1 MTQVVKG
8 TIRGL
13 GKRYAD
19 GTEPMEI
26 WVTIDRACGLPYSN
40 GNRIPIDLQING
52 DHYHA
57 GLRATVNNAYVWI
70 SPDIKTQD
78 GIPKKLAHVLE
89 IAGFKKNDRV
99 LLATNGKNIVLTAD
113 LDDE

>member
-8 TIRGL
+8 TIHGL

-26 WVTIDRACGLPYSN
+26 WVPTDRANGLPYSN

-52 DHYHA
+52 EHYHA

-70 SPDIKTQD
+70 SPDVKTQD
-78 GIPKKLAHVLE
+78 GVSKKLAHVLAN
-89 IAGFKKNDRV
+89 AGFKKNDKV
-99 LLATNGKNIVLTAD
+99 LLVTDGKNIVLKAG
-113 LDDE
+113 